1 MQELDKISQ
10 ELVGNLGLHFGPVG
24 VNLFKKGMALPE
36 NIPLFEEE
44 LKIYCQ
50 ALVKAGQGDIYT
62 HVLDMA
68 KPIAMLKKA
77 NAPGES

>member
-1 MQELDKISQ
+1 MQALDKISQ
-10 ELVGNLGLHFGPVG
+10 ELAGHLGLHFGPVG

-36 NIPLFEEE
+36 NI
-44 LKIYCQ
+44 
-50 ALVKAGQGDIYT
+50 YT

-77 NAPGES
+77 SAPGEN